1 MIARAVWGALALL
14 LAMAGTASASSRA
27 VQLRASDGVA
37 LAATVYD
44 APSVPAPAVVLV
56 HMLTRTKEDWRPFAE
71 RLQAAGFTA
80 VAMDLRGHGRSEG
93 ASAPAS
99 AMALDVQAA
108 LTWLAGRPD
117 MGSGAVG
124 IVGASL
130 GASLALLAAADAP
143 GVRAVAMLSPA
154 LDYRGVRIDAAARKY
169 GARPLLLVA
178 SSEDPYA
185 LRTLRALA
193 GKDQP
198 GRELRVSAVVAHGSH
213 LLERDADLAAALVDW
228 LRRTLLS

>member
-1 MIARAVWGALALL
+1 VIGRAWGALALV
-14 LAMAGTASASSRA
+14 LATAAAAPASSRA

-44 APSVPAPAVVLV
+44 APSVRAPAVVLV

-93 ASAPAS
+93 AAAPAP
-99 AMALDVQAA
+99 AMALDVLAA

-117 MGSGAVG
+117 GSPGAVG

-130 GASLALLAAADAP
+130 GASLALLAAADTPA
-143 GVRAVAMLSPA
+143 VRAVAMLSPA
-154 LDYRGVRIDAAARKY
+154 SDYRGIRIDAAARRY
-169 GARPLLLVA
+169 GTRPLLLVA

-185 LRTLRALA
+185 LRTLHALA

-198 GRELRVSAVVAHGSH
+198 AREQRVTAVGAHGSQ